1 MLKQIGSVML
11 VSAIALITSPANA
24 QTCAALPVVG
34 GSGARV
40 QKTVSPPGAGPVVRD
55 NWNTDFSVGRQGYRS
70 YVATIT
76 PKNSGTYTILMN
88 LKYSNDSVD
97 KVFDEK
103 VVLKQGQPYRI
114 QGTTRIGSTPYQV
127 NLSVGGVEAI
137 GNTYVASVAGCR

>member
-1 MLKQIGSVML
+1 MLKQIGSVMFAG
-11 VSAIALITSPANA
+11 AIALISSPVNA

-34 GSGARV
+34 GSGRRV
-40 QKTVSPPGAGPVVRD
+40 EKTVSPPGAGPVVRD

-76 PKNSGTYTILMN
+76 PKNGGTYTILMN

-103 VVLKQGQPYRI
+103 VTLKQGQPYRI
-114 QGTTRIGSTPYQV
+114 QGTTRIGSAPYQV